1 MPFDLFA
8 QDQPV
13 KRGDL
18 TVSSPATNPAVSAG
32 DFNGRYR
39 LTRVLPA
46 IALAGAIYGI
56 AALADYHINAV
67 LLTIAVMIA
76 LCLLRVPVPI
86 ALISA
91 ALLGG
96 LHAGM
101 DTGTAIAALNDN
113 LLVGAQVGMTY
124 VMIGAFAVAIARSGL
139 LDLFAQK
146 IAARV
151 GTDKQ
156 ATSKGMKWMLFAIF
170 IACSLMSQN
179 LVPVHIAFIPV
190 MIPPLLAVFNR
201 LRVDRRAIACILACS
216 ISFSYLLLPTGFGA
230 IYLNEILMANVNEV
244 GSAYDL
250 SMTADMAPKAMFLPV
265 MGIVAGMLVA
275 VFITYRK
282 PRDYVAT
289 ELTEDAGSNAKQVE
303 VKPLQ
308 LIATLA
314 ALAVALICQL
324 QFDSLLVGAM
334 IGFVILAA
342 AGVFRWRAQDDVF
355 TEGMRMMAQIAVIIT
370 IASGFAG
377 VLDAT
382 GEIAPLVEASAN
394 LIGENKALGALIM
407 LLVGLFITIGF
418 GDSFASVPILAP
430 IYIPLA
436 LALGFSPM
444 ATIALLGAS
453 AALGDAGSPAST
465 ITLGATSGLNADGQH
480 DHVKD
485 SVIPTFIH
493 ANFGMVLFA
502 WVAAMVL

>member
-1 MPFDLFA
+1 M
-8 QDQPV
+8 
-13 KRGDL
+13 
-18 TVSSPATNPAVSAG
+18 TVNTQTDTGNAPAGS
-32 DFNGRYR
+32 DFNGYYR
-39 LTRVLPA
+39 LTRVLPV
-46 IALAGAIYGI
+46 IAVMAAIYGI
-56 AALADYHINAV
+56 AALVDYHINAV
-67 LLTIAVMIA
+67 LLTIVVMIA

-91 ALLGG
+91 ALLGA

-101 DTGTAIAALNDN
+101 DTTTAIGALNDN

-124 VMIGAFAVAIARSGL
+124 VMIGAFAVAIARSGI

-151 GTDKQ
+151 GSDAQ
-156 ATSKGMKWMLFAIF
+156 STSKGLKWFLFAIF
-170 IACSLMSQN
+170 IFCSLISQN

-201 LRVDRRAIACILACS
+201 LRIDRRAIACILACS

-230 IYLNEILMANVNEV
+230 IYLNEILMANVNDV
-244 GSAYDL
+244 GATYDL

-282 PRDYVAT
+282 PRDYVT
-289 ELTEDAGSNAKQVE
+289 DPSSESHINPAKPVSIN
-303 VKPLQ
+303 PLQ
-308 LIATLA
+308 LLATVA

-342 AGVFRWRAQDDVF
+342 AGIFRWRAQDDVF

-382 GEIAPLVEASAN
+382 GEIAPLVQASAE
-394 LIGENKALGALIM
+394 LIGDNKAIGALIM

-493 ANFGMVLFA
+493 ANFGMVVFA
-502 WVAAMVL
+502 WIAAMIL

>member
-1 MPFDLFA
+1 VNTQTDTGSA
-8 QDQPV
+8 
-13 KRGDL
+13 
-18 TVSSPATNPAVSAG
+18 PAGS
-32 DFNGRYR
+32 DFNGYYR

-46 IALAGAIYGI
+46 IAVMAAIYGV
-56 AALADYHINAV
+56 AALVDYHINAV
-67 LLTIAVMIA
+67 LLTIVVMIA

-91 ALLGG
+91 ALLGA

-101 DTGTAIAALNDN
+101 DTTTAIGALNDN

-124 VMIGAFAVAIARSGL
+124 VMIGAFAVAIARSGI

-151 GTDKQ
+151 GSDAQ
-156 ATSKGMKWMLFAIF
+156 NTSKGLKWFLFAIF
-170 IACSLMSQN
+170 IFCSLISQN

-201 LRVDRRAIACILACS
+201 LRIDRRAIACILACS

-230 IYLNEILMANVNEV
+230 IYLNEILMANVNDV
-244 GSAYDL
+244 GAAYDL

-282 PRDYVAT
+282 PRDYVT
-289 ELTEDAGSNAKQVE
+289 DPSSESHINPAKPVSIS
-303 VKPLQ
+303 PLQ
-308 LIATLA
+308 LLATVA

-324 QFDSLLVGAM
+324 QFDSLLVGAT

-342 AGVFRWRAQDDVF
+342 AGIFRWRAQDDVF

-382 GEIAPLVEASAN
+382 GEIAPLVQASAE
-394 LIGENKALGALIM
+394 LIGDNKALGALIM

-430 IYIPLA
+430 IYVPLA

-502 WVAAMVL
+502 WVAAMIL